1 MALQANTAP
10 TQKVTGQS
18 RLWRVSGT
26 HRELTPEE
34 GPWKTST
41 NPSAEQRAEYFSNNW
56 CNLNY

>member
-34 GPWKTST
+34 GPWKTT